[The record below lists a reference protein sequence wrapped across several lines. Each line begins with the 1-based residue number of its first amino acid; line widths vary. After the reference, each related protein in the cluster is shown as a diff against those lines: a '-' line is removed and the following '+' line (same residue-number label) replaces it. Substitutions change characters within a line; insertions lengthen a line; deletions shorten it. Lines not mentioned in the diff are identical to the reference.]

1 MLIEDDEKSP
11 EQTPELMQ
19 YTDLADE
26 TLKLKELAAL
36 KEPFSAQDKNTK
48 SYK

>member
-1 MLIEDDEKSP
+1 MLIEDEKST

-19 YTDLADE
+19 YADIADDE
-26 TLKLKELAAL
+26 TWKLKELAAL